1 MHDSTP
7 APFGDV
13 TRRWS
18 HLDDLDRSH
27 HVARLC
33 APACAPAPEHIE
45 RPGLDGGA
53 CYRRLV
59 EAALDGDD
67 VAFGWLAASHRPLL
81 ITRGRRLLDDDPSEW
96 GALCLELLL
105 TTLQRERVFDPRWL
119 RRQVSK
125 RLTCRM
131 SAAMVM
137 YLRRRRTEVG
147 DPHGRAL
154 ADAAIGPFDA
164 WPVPADLTLELE
176 RLLRGLDRP
185 SLEGLWALADEEP
198 LADIAQRYGLSYG
211 ALRQRVTRA
220 RQRLQADLAQYRRVA
235 A

>member
-18 HLDDLDRSH
+18 HLDEIDRAH
-27 HVARLC
+27 HVARLT
-33 APACAPAPEHIE
+33 APTCPPDLEHVE
-45 RPGLDGGA
+45 RPGVDGGA
-53 CYRRLV
+53 CYQRLV
-59 EAALDGDD
+59 EAALGGDE

-81 ITRGRRLLDDDPSEW
+81 ITRGRRLFADDPSEW

-105 TTLQRERVFDPRWL
+105 TTLQREHVSEPRWL
-119 RRQVSK
+119 RRQVAN

-147 DPHGRAL
+147 DPHGRVL
-154 ADAAIGPFDA
+154 ADAAVGPFDA
-164 WPVPADLTLELE
+164 WPVPADLTLELD
-176 RLLRGLDRP
+176 RLLQDLDRP
-185 SLEGLWALADEEP
+185 SLEALWALADEEP
-198 LADIAQRYGLSYG
+198 LADIAERYGLSYG

-220 RQRLQADLAQYRRVA
+220 RQRLQADLVQYRRVVA
-235 A
+235 